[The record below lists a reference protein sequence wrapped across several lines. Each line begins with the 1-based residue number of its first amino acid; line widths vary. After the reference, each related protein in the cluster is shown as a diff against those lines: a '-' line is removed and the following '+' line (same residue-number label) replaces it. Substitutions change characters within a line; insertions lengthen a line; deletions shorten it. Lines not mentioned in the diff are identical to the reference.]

1 MKKFISILFLITFLF
16 NTSAYAGHIYTYT
29 ESVPISKSI
38 TLTKVN
44 KFYSDYNIQY
54 SVIKADLKDPDTSIK
69 LLTPEKGVD
78 KLDTVQNLAKT
89 EENVVGAMNADFFSW
104 YKGSDAFSLGIEIK
118 DGELVSSPINPST
131 MATIAYMNDTL
142 SMSYL
147 DFHIMAVA
155 PNGEYK
161 EIRHLNKH
169 TSYYGDILMYT
180 SEFGGGFSPAPGGEV
195 VEVVVSGGI
204 IQEFRRNMPSVEIPK
219 DGCVLVVSEGSTMF
233 LANNFQ
239 VGDPIKFDYYMTPY
253 LFDAETAFGG
263 GAMLVHEGKAV
274 TSYSHTVAGN
284 HPRSA
289 IGIDKEGKTLYLVA
303 VDGRQDMSLG
313 MRMSALANLML
324 ELGCYTAVNL
334 DGGGSTN
341 MVASTVTSE
350 NLHTV
355 NSPSE
360 NRSVINAVGVTYS
373 GSSTTPAGIIL
384 EKDKDAV
391 FVGDSVTINAHVYD
405 ENMRPLAAPVTWS
418 SDTASVSDGI
428 FTSVTGGKN
437 IVNASSG
444 GASGNTEI
452 FVIDKISGIE
462 CENYLKLSVGTSASL
477 GIKVFDNE
485 GHYAEIFN
493 TSPFEIVS
501 SSPDVVSVSG
511 QNLTALKDGKAII
524 TIKKDNAVS
533 YCSVV
538 VGAGD
543 FPVAEENVYDTGRTF
558 SSGNVRIGILS
569 GGDETLLSR
578 LVDNRIKATTG
589 QFQSSIFSK
598 NSDGFSSKE
607 TSDGLF
613 ININTSKGG
622 IRNTNSVQWD
632 SLSNAII
639 KSSNKNVFITAP
651 SSIFGTNSFE
661 NEVIQDYLADTGKNV
676 YVISGGDRN
685 TYKNVRGVKYFTLT
699 NSGKPKLSV
708 ETLKKY
714 CYLEI
719 STGDVPTFQFKSV
732 Y

>member
-1 MKKFISILFLITFLF
+1 MKKFFSALCIITFLI
-16 NTSAYAGHIYTYT
+16 NTSAFAGHIYTYS
-29 ESVPISKSI
+29 EEVPISKSV

-54 SVIKADLKDPDTSIK
+54 SVIKADLTDADTSLK
-69 LLTPEKGVD
+69 LLTPEKGID

-89 EENVVGAMNADFFSW
+89 EENVVGAINADFFSW
-104 YKGSDAFSLGIEIK
+104 YKGSDAFSLGMEIK
-118 DGELVSSPINPST
+118 DGKLVSSPINPST
-131 MATIAYMNDTL
+131 MATISYMNDTL

-195 VEVVVSGGI
+195 VEVVVSEGVVK
-204 IQEFRRNMPSVEIPK
+204 EFRRNLPPVEIPK

-253 LFDAETAFGG
+253 LFDAQTAFGG

-289 IGIDKEGKTLYLVA
+289 IGTDKEGKTLYLVA
-303 VDGRQDMSLG
+303 VDGRQDVSLG
-313 MRMSALANLML
+313 MRMSTLANLMI

-341 MVASTVTSE
+341 MVASTVT
-350 NLHTV
+350 NGNIHTV

-360 NRSVINAVGVTYS
+360 NRAVINAVGVTYS
-373 GSSTTPAGIIL
+373 GKGSQPSGIIL
-384 EKDKDAV
+384 EKESDSV
-391 FVGDSVTINAHVYD
+391 FIGDSVNFSASVYD
-405 ENMRPLAAPVTWS
+405 ENMRPIASDITWS
-418 SDTASVSDGI
+418 SDKGNVAKGI
-428 FTSVTGGKN
+428 FTP
-437 IVNASSG
+437 SSG
-444 GASGNTEI
+444 GFAKVTASTGGISQSDEI

-462 CENYLKLSVGTSASL
+462 CENYLRLSENSNASL
-477 GIKVFDNE
+477 GIKVFDSD
-485 GHYAEIFN
+485 GHYAAVTN
-493 TSPFEIVS
+493 TKPFEIVS
-501 SSPDVVSVSG
+501 SDPSVVAVTG

-524 TIKKDNAVS
+524 TIKKDNAIS

-538 VGAGD
+538 VGEGD
-543 FPVAEENVYDTGRTF
+543 FFIPRDNVYDTGTGF
-558 SSGNVRIGILS
+558 TSGNVRIGMLT

-578 LVDNRIKATTG
+578 LVDNKIRQVTKKA
-589 QFQSSIFSK
+589 SSYAYAKS
-598 NSDGFSSKE
+598 SDSFSSKE

-613 ININTSKGG
+613 INLDTSKGG
-622 IRNTNSVQWD
+622 IRSTNSAQWD
-632 SLSNAII
+632 SMANAIA

-651 SSIFGTNSFE
+651 SSIFGLNSFE
-661 NEVIQDYLADTGKNV
+661 NKVIQDYLANCNKNV

-685 TYKNVRGVKYFTLT
+685 TYKNVDGVKYFTIANTKKSKLT
-699 NSGKPKLSV
+699 V
-708 ETLKKY
+708 ESLKNY
-714 CYLEI
+714 NYLEI
-719 STGDVPTFQFKSV
+719 SSGDSFSFGFKSV